1 MKFSLIIPI
10 HNEVAVIGRTIGS
23 LRDVFDEYVPEGD
36 SWEIIVVDNASTDGS
51 VEVIRE
57 YSDPRVRIVELSE
70 KGKGRAVRAGFYA
83 ATGDV
88 IGFTDA
94 DLSVSPETLLAAFF
108 ACATEVPVVVG
119 SRAHPASALPE
130 REWWRTTSSRVFNL
144 MTRAIVG
151 VRVSDTQCPLKVLR
165 REHLPFILLSVDQT
179 WYFDIEFFALLERSS
194 VPFAEIPVQ
203 WEEHRYPERKS
214 KLSTVR
220 DGARSIPA
228 MMRIRRRLRGQLAE
242 LAKTHHNDAH
252 MQWIIV
258 GLGNPGGEYARTRHN
273 AGRIVLEAL
282 RQRMGWGPW
291 EYRKTHD
298 ALIAHGDLAGHSIL
312 LVEPETY
319 MNASGKSLVS
329 LVKDPDHATRLV
341 VIHDDVDLPL
351 GEWRFAYERGS
362 GGQKGIE
369 SIMSTLRTRAFVRVR
384 IGVAPTLEEGKK
396 RKKAG
401 DMVLE
406 KFREEELARIEHI
419 GKGDQLSEA
428 LTSLVVDGL
437 ELSRS
442 KWKKWKDN
450 PSAHEGKGLNL
461 L

>member
-10 HNEVAVIGRTIGS
+10 YNEATVIGRTVDL
-23 LRDVFDEYVPEGD
+23 LREVFDAYVPEGD
-36 SWEIIVVDNASTDGS
+36 AWEIIVVDNASSDGS
-51 VEVIRE
+51 AGVVRE
-57 YSDPRVRIVELSE
+57 YSDPRIRVVELAE
-70 KGKGRAVRAGFYA
+70 KGKGRAVRAGFCA

-94 DLSVSPETLLAAFF
+94 DLSVSPESLLAAFF
-108 ACATEVPVVVG
+108 ACATEAPVVVG

-130 REWWRTTSSRVFNL
+130 REWWRTTSSRAFNI

-151 VRVSDTQCPLKVLR
+151 VRVADTQCPLKVLR
-165 REHLPFILLSVDQT
+165 REHLPFILLSLDQT
-179 WYFDIEFFALLERSS
+179 WYFDIEFFALLEHSGI
-194 VPFAEIPVQ
+194 PFVELPVH

-214 KLSTVR
+214 KLSTIR
-220 DGARSIPA
+220 DGVRSIPA
-228 MMRIRRRLRGQLAE
+228 MVRIRRRLRGQLAE
-242 LAKTHHNDAH
+242 LAKTHHNDAY

-298 ALIAHGDLAGHSIL
+298 ALITQGELAGHPVL

-329 LVKDPDHATRLV
+329 LVKNPDHIARLI
-341 VIHDDVDLPL
+341 VIHDDVDLPV
-351 GEWRFAYERGS
+351 GEWRFAYDRGS
-362 GGQKGIE
+362 GGQKGVE

-384 IGVAPTLEEGKK
+384 IGVAPILEEGGK

-406 KFREEELARIEHI
+406 KFREEELALLEQI
-419 GKGDQLSEA
+419 GKGDNLVEA
-428 LTSLVVDGL
+428 LTSLVADGL

-442 KWKKWKDN
+442 RWKRWKAD
-450 PSAHEGKGLNL
+450 PSSREMKEFNL
-461 L
+461 P

>member
-10 HNEVAVIGRTIGS
+10 YNEAAVIGRTIGL
-23 LRDVFDEYVPEGD
+23 LREVFDAYVPERD
-36 SWEIIVVDNASTDGS
+36 TWEIIVVDNASTDGS
-51 VEVIRE
+51 LEVVRG
-57 YSDPRVRIVELSE
+57 YSDPRIHVIALSE
-70 KGKGRAVRAGFYA
+70 KGKGRAVRAGFCA

-94 DLSVSPETLLAAFF
+94 DLSVSPETLLASFF
-108 ACATEVPVVVG
+108 ACASEVPVVVG
-119 SRAHPASALPE
+119 SRTHPASALPE
-130 REWWRTTSSRVFNL
+130 REWWRTTSSRAFNL
-144 MTRAIVG
+144 VTRMIVG
-151 VRVSDTQCPLKVLR
+151 VRVSDTQCPLKILR
-165 REHLPFILLSVDQT
+165 REHLPFILLSRDQT
-179 WYFDIEFFALLERSS
+179 WYFDIEFFALLERSGTS
-194 VPFAEIPVQ
+194 FVEVPVQ

-220 DGARSIPA
+220 DGIRSIPA
-228 MMRIRRRLRGQLAE
+228 MLRIRRRLGEQLAE
-242 LAKTHHNDAH
+242 LVKTHHNDAH

-282 RQRMGWGPW
+282 RERMGWGPW

-298 ALIAHGDLAGHSIL
+298 ALIAHGDLAGRPVL

-329 LVKDPDHATRLV
+329 LVKDPDQAARLIV
-341 VIHDDVDLPL
+341 LHDDVDLPL
-351 GEWRFAYERGS
+351 GEWRFSYERGS
-362 GGQKGIE
+362 GGQKGVE
-369 SIMSTLRTRAFVRVR
+369 SIMSTLHTRAFVRVR
-384 IGVAPTLEEGKK
+384 IGVAPIPEEGEK

-406 KFREEELARIEHI
+406 KFREEELARIERI
-419 GKGDQLSEA
+419 GKGDQLVEA

-442 KWKKWKDN
+442 RWKKWKEGSSDTEGEGLN
-450 PSAHEGKGLNL
+450 PS
-461 L
+461 